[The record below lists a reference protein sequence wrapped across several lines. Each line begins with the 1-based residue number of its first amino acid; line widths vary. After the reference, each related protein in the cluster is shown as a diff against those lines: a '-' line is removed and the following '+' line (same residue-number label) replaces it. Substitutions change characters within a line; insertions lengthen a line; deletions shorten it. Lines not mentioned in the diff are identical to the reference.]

1 METRRG
7 CANGA
12 FAVSFLELH
21 AGYLRLRLRLREVW
35 CGVCYARLGRKVSSG
50 WLIRGGWVC
59 ARCCSL
65 SWACWK
71 KADGDGDG
79 DGDGGSGGRAK
90 RREGL
95 TRWVGEAVSS
105 EHSGGS
111 KAV

>member
-1 METRRG
+1 VG
-7 CANGA
+7 
-12 FAVSFLELH
+12 
-21 AGYLRLRLRLREVW
+21 W
-35 CGVCYARLGRKVSSG
+35 GVCYARLGRKVSSG